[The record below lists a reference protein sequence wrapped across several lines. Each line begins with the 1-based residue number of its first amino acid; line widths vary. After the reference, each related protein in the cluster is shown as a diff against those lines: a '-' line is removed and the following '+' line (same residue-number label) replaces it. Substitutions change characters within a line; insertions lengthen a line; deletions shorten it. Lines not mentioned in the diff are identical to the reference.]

1 MAKKLNRY
9 TYIAAALLTVAIYK
23 TSAESLTITS
33 GEFPPYSGAHLKSQ
47 GIASQIVRGAFEQA
61 NSEHKL
67 EIEFQPWKRAIASL
81 NKGNAIASYPYFM
94 NESRKQDFYFSE
106 PLYAATALV
115 YGNSST
121 KDDVEPKIDSLVCLP
136 LGFAMGSMS
145 AVIDK
150 YDLVLV
156 RPNYLVQ
163 CFQLL
168 YKQRV
173 EYVFADKDVAEYIV
187 RNKLQPTS
195 EKLYPLPFF
204 NTQSDLHLIVKKSE
218 AGQLLLDQF
227 NKGLKDFKQT
237 KQYQD
242 LMSKVH

>member
-1 MAKKLNRY
+1 MAKYVQLAFLA
-9 TYIAAALLTVAIYK
+9 TALLAITVSDTVAEEI
-23 TSAESLTITS
+23 IVTS
-33 GEFPPYSGAHLKSQ
+33 GDFPPYSGTRLKGQ
-47 GIASQIVRGAFEQA
+47 GIASEIVKGAFNLVPEIA
-61 NSEHKL
+61 GI
-67 EIEFQPWKRAIASL
+67 EIEFLPWKRALLSVEQEHANASF
-81 NKGNAIASYPYFM
+81 PYFM
-94 NESRKQDFYFSE
+94 NEERRQKFFFSE
-106 PLYAATALV
+106 PLYSANGLV
-115 YGNSST
+115 YGNSIT
-121 KDDVEPKIDSLVCLP
+121 KDDIEPRTESLVCLP

-187 RNKLQPTS
+187 KNKLQPS
-195 EKLYPLPFF
+195 PEKLYPLPFF